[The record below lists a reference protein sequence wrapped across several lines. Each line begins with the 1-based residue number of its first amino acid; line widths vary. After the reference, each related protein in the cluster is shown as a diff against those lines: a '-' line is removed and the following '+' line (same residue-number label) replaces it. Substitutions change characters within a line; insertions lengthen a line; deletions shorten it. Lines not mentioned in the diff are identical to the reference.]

1 MRLDGTGGLASN
13 YELPG
18 LDVSNAPVTISTK
31 EVSLSA
37 SRIYDGSEVL
47 SGDDVLITTGVGS
60 ETLSYSGATSSS
72 KDVAVFGKYIDAITL
87 EDALDGTGG
96 LASNYHLP
104 LLDALNA
111 PVKIEPASLV
121 VQAFDEVKTYGRDA
135 ILGENDFE
143 VRGLQGEEGITAV
156 SLKSEGKGPN
166 AALGLYNIV
175 PSEARGPNFD
185 PDNYDIDYQFGVL
198 LVEASPFEQKTALVT
213 VETVQNKVST
223 SESSSVETVD
233 TSTFSTLT
241 PTSIGP
247 PPPTF
252 ITAPPTSLAVPT
264 TVLPI
269 TPVSVPTTPVAL
281 PPTQVETAPVVPTPT
296 TPVQTPVPPEPTP
309 TPTTPDPTPVPAEP
323 STTPTSS
330 TPEPT
335 PTPTPAGDTA
345 APAKNNVDAPGNSAG
360 LTVDLLDQP
369 DSTTVGLIAVSV
381 PKQTTTSGTG
391 FSFEVPK
398 EISAMSQK
406 QEISVEVS
414 LESGAPLPG
423 WLNYEKDTGKF
434 TSSSVP
440 DGAFPITVIMKIG
453 SQQVAVVIS
462 ERGE

>member
-1 MRLDGTGGLASN
+1 M
-13 YELPG
+13 
-18 LDVSNAPVTISTK
+18 
-31 EVSLSA
+31 
-37 SRIYDGSEVL
+37 
-47 SGDDVLITTGVGS
+47 
-60 ETLSYSGATSSS
+60 
-72 KDVAVFGKYIDAITL
+72 
-87 EDALDGTGG
+87 DGTGG
-96 LASNYHLP
+96 LASNYHLQ
-104 LLDALNA
+104 LLDTLNA

-135 ILGENDFE
+135 ILGESDFE

-185 PDNYDIDYQFGVL
+185 PDNYDIDYLFGVL

-269 TPVSVPTTPVAL
+269 TPVSVPTTPVAV
-281 PPTQVETAPVVPTPT
+281 PPTQVATASVSPTSNPT
-296 TPVQTPVPPEPTP
+296 TSVQ
-309 TPTTPDPTPVPAEP
+309 TPVPAEP
-323 STTPTSS
+323 TTTPTSS

-335 PTPTPAGDTA
+335 PTSTPAGDTTT
-345 APAKNNVDAPGNSAG
+345 PAKNNVDAPGNSAG

-369 DSTTVGLIAVSV
+369 DSATVGLIAVSV

-414 LESGAPLPG
+414 LESGAPLPR